1 MSFRVWPILALSVL
15 AACAPE
21 APRSRV
27 VVLGL
32 DGLEYTLLERH
43 AAKLPNFTAFLA
55 EGAHAEL
62 EVTSPIMS
70 PILWTTMASGYP
82 AEVHGVGGWTNGRGK
97 SFTGADVQVE
107 RLWDTL
113 SAEGRS
119 SVVAGW
125 LMTWPAPLIEGQA
138 ISDRFVW
145 SVPMSRDEDQT
156 ITEEHPEATTSPDA
170 LAERARGWLPD
181 GAWLSAS
188 PLAYQVDHYGA
199 PSHPLRRDELQVRA
213 FEALW
218 PESDADFGAL
228 YLNGADQVSHIYW
241 PFQDPEVQRRIRQD
255 PTAHRREVEELL
267 RRHPTRAVPP
277 WGETGLTAEHLGEAS
292 RWVPD
297 YYEYLDSVL
306 GRVRA
311 AVGPDVTLV
320 LVSDHGF
327 QLSPTKP
334 LVEGQH
340 RGTAVFAAVGPHVRD
355 GATAQMHVFDVAP
368 TLMALL
374 GLPAAAD
381 MPGRARDDLFE
392 LGELPAPVATR
403 RLERGIIEVGE
414 GAGAGDAALRDQLQ
428 ALGYLD
434 EDGRPNTAVGQSRTK
449 MNVVADPAAPR

>member
-1 MSFRVWPILALSVL
+1 MRFARWSTLALV
-15 AACAPE
+15 AALGCAPE
-21 APRSRV
+21 GPRTRV

-32 DGLEYTLLERH
+32 DGLDYSLLHRH
-43 AAKLPNFTAFLA
+43 ARELPNFTALLA
-55 EGAHAEL
+55 EGAHAEMQ
-62 EVTSPIMS
+62 VTAPIMS

-113 SAEGRS
+113 SAGGRA

-125 LMTWPAPLIEGQA
+125 LMTWPAPLLDGQVV
-138 ISDRFVW
+138 SDRYVW
-145 SVPMSRDEDQT
+145 SVPMSRDDDQT
-156 ITEEHPEATTSPDA
+156 VPEEHPAATTFPDA
-170 LAERARGWLPD
+170 LAERLGALMPD
-181 GAWLSAS
+181 EAWLASS
-188 PLAYQVDHYGA
+188 PLAYQIEAYGA

-213 FEALW
+213 FELLW

-241 PFQDPEVQRRIRQD
+241 PFQDPEVQREIRQD
-255 PTAHRREVEELL
+255 PSAHKRQVDELL

-277 WGETGLTAEHLGEAS
+277 WGETGLTAEHLGDAA

-311 AVGPDVTLV
+311 TIGPDTTLV
-320 LVSDHGF
+320 VVSDHGF
-327 QLSPTKP
+327 QLSGSKP

-340 RGTAVFAAVGPHVRD
+340 RGTAVFAAVGPRVRA
-355 GATAQMHVFDVAP
+355 GATAEMHVFDVAP
-368 TLMALL
+368 TLCALL
-374 GLPAAAD
+374 GVPAAAD

-392 LGELPAPVATR
+392 LDALPEPVPTR
-403 RLERGIIEVGE
+403 RLERGVIEVGE
-414 GAGAGDAALRDQLQ
+414 GAGAGDAALREQLE

-434 EDGRPNTAVGQSRTK
+434 EDGRPNTAVGESRIKT
-449 MNVVADPAAPR
+449 NVVADPPPAR